1 MITIVTLV
9 LWILAGAIVLS
20 KRRVTKL
27 DYILVWVTLLIQ
39 ILGRVYG
46 K

>member
-1 MITIVTLV
+1 MITIVTLF

-27 DYILVWVTLLIQ
+27 DYIVVWVTLLIQ
-39 ILGRVYG
+39 ILVSAYE